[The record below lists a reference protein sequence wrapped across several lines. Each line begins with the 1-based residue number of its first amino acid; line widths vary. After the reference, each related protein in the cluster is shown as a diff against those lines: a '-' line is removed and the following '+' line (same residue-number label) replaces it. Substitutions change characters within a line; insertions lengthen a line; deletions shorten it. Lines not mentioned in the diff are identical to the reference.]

1 MPAKCHE
8 SAGYDGVELYNYRR
22 LKEQLGESA
31 TFWLMQNCRTLL
43 TRYGQNKLWIDTAR
57 EFESFERNAGQWLEQ
72 ENELKA
78 LIQAMK
84 EQGLALEQEVVWLN
98 SAL

>member
-1 MPAKCHE
+1 
-8 SAGYDGVELYNYRR
+8 
-22 LKEQLGESA
+22 
-31 TFWLMQNCRTLL
+31 MQNCRTLL

-84 EQGLALEQEVVWLN
+84 E
-98 SAL
+98 